1 MTAAAPSDPQSL
13 PHLVND
19 YKDQDSKDR
28 PTVEL
33 TVVVPAYNESNRI
46 ESMLR
51 SAVEF
56 LETRPLLAHEAKEDH
71 HHSPTLPAPG
81 SYEILIVDD
90 GSKDQTSEKALEIAG
105 QLANEIGNKRGQI
118 KVCRLVRNRGKG
130 GATKHVRSLFSCPST
145 LRKRGLRFL
154 LFWRVR
160 SRSLLSCGAFGL
172 YRASCTLRDLGFSL
186 STPTAQPASKTSPSS
201 KTNWAP

>member
-1 MTAAAPSDPQSL
+1 MTASAPSDPHSL

-19 YKDQDSKDR
+19 DHDAAAKDR

-33 TVVVPAYNESNRI
+33 TVVVPAYNEANRI

-56 LETRPLLAHEAKEDH
+56 LETRPLLAAQEED
-71 HHSPTLPAPG
+71 HSPTLPAAG

-90 GSKDQTSEKALEIAG
+90 GSKDKTSEKALEIAR
-105 QLANEIGNKRGQI
+105 QLADEIGNKRGQI

-130 GATKHVRSLFSCPST
+130 GATKHVRSEREGVLFLPESVKIAD
-145 LRKRGLRFL
+145 LRREM
-154 LFWRVR
+154 
-160 SRSLLSCGAFGL
+160 GL
-172 YRASCTLRDLGFSL
+172 YRECCTLRDLGSSL

-201 KTNWAP
+201 KTN

>member
-1 MTAAAPSDPQSL
+1 MTASAPSDPQPL

-19 YKDQDSKDR
+19 YKDHDAAAKDR

-56 LETRPLLAHEAKEDH
+56 LETRPLPALDD
-71 HHSPTLPAPG
+71 HHSPALPAVG

-90 GSKDQTSEKALEIAG
+90 GSKDHTSEKALEIAG
-105 QLANEIGNKRGQI
+105 QLADEIGNKRGQI

-130 GATKHVRSLFSCPST
+130 GATKHVRPPKTPRVC
-145 LRKRGLRFL
+145 LRESFRPRADVRDDVGVTGRAARFGISDPLRRRRRRHPL
-154 LFWRVR
+154 
-160 SRSLLSCGAFGL
+160 
-172 YRASCTLRDLGFSL
+172 
-186 STPTAQPASKTSPSS
+186 
-201 KTNWAP
+201 

>member
-1 MTAAAPSDPQSL
+1 MQLYTLLVHFSPTYPVPHPSEATYVTASAPSDPQSL

-19 YKDQDSKDR
+19 YRDHDAAAKDR
-28 PTVEL
+28 PTLEL

-56 LETRPLLAHEAKEDH
+56 LETRPLLAQDDH
-71 HHSPTLPAPG
+71 HHSPALPAVG

-90 GSKDQTSEKALEIAG
+90 GSKDKTSEKALEIAG
-105 QLANEIGNKRGQI
+105 MLADEIGNKRGQI

-130 GATKHVRSLFSCPST
+130 GATKHVRPLNHVPSA
-145 LRKRGLRFL
+145 REGCSSSR
-154 LFWRVR
+154 RVR
-160 SRSLLSCGAFGL
+160 TLSLTTQ
-172 YRASCTLRDLGFSL
+172 RFS
-186 STPTAQPASKTSPSS
+186 
-201 KTNWAP
+201 